1 MNEAWQKLIVLLAK
15 VKLNIIEILISRI
28 SIGSYIKHDE
38 SVSVKNV
45 LKDYD
50 VMKEAIKNLKTSTI
64 HQRF

>member
-15 VKLNIIEILISRI
+15 VKLNIIEILISRT
-28 SIGSYIKHDE
+28 SIDSYIKHDE

>member
-15 VKLNIIEILISRI
+15 VKLNIIEILISRT
-28 SIGSYIKHDE
+28 SIDSYIKHDE

-50 VMKEAIKNLKTSTI
+50 VKKEAIKNLKTSTI